1 MINSVELVNQTV
13 LKSGYT
19 IDQIWK
25 GLKSWLGYAIAKN
38 KAESR

>member
-1 MINSVELVNQTV
+1 MKGRYMYRNKNNSDDKFRRTGQSTV

-25 GLKSWLGYAIAKN
+25 GLSHG
-38 KAESR
+38 